1 MCYKLWAGPLK
12 EPREGREW
20 TRKKDRN
27 RQEGTA
33 IDNNPIRRGAD
44 GAARCPNIVP
54 TWAAG
59 GPVRSVAPADL
70 PSPRKPLEKAKGNP
84 GRPPRPPKKPQTL
97 LAPAGAR
104 DCLQPAQEPRTRPK
118 KPTEKKTRRGS
129 KGKKNTCMIFAVSR
143 RAETAQEAPKIAQT
157 RPARRPLRRRD
168 GQRGPGDEPR
178 PPDGATTEKHRAAH
192 ILMSYIF
199 GTLPCRIHS

>member
-1 MCYKLWAGPLK
+1 MPKYCANVGCGWPGAVRGPRGSALAQETPGK
-12 EPREGREW
+12 SQREPREAAE
-20 TRKKDRN
+20 TA
-27 RQEGTA
+27 QETPNSSCA
-33 IDNNPIRRGAD
+33 RR
-44 GAARCPNIVP
+44 RP
-54 TWAAG
+54 
-59 GPVRSVAPADL
+59 RL
-70 PSPRKPLEKAKGNP
+70 PSASPGASNTPQEAHRK
-84 GRPPRPPKKPQTL
+84 
-97 LAPAGAR
+97 
-104 DCLQPAQEPRTRPK
+104 
-118 KPTEKKTRRGS
+118 KKTRRGS

>member
-1 MCYKLWAGPLK
+1 MCYKLWGGPLK
-12 EPREGREW
+12 DPREGREW
-20 TRKKDRN
+20 TRVNDRN

-118 KPTEKKTRRGS
+118 KPTEKKNKEGFKR
-129 KGKKNTCMIFAVSR
+129 
-143 RAETAQEAPKIAQT
+143 QEKYMYDFCCF
-157 RPARRPLRRRD
+157 PARRNRP
-168 GQRGPGDEPR
+168 RGPKDRPDAAREAPTSPPR
-178 PPDGATTEKHRAAH
+178 WPKRPRGRAK
-192 ILMSYIF
+192 
-199 GTLPCRIHS
+199 TP